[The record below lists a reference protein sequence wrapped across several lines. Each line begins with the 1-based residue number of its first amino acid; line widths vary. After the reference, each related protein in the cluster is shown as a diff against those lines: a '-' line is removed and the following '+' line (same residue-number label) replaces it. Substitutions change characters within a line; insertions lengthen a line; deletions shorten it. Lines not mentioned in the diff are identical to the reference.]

1 MRSIHHGCGD
11 TVYKA
16 HGRHPL
22 AGRPLELGFP
32 GADGRRGRV
41 RRATSARRRP
51 RPVRP
56 GALETSERARLLGHR
71 TGPAPG
77 WCRLQERSSRGE
89 PGPRATPPGRSDTTG
104 GGARGGRPGRDKDA
118 EKKRR
123 RHRRRRRGPGSAGTG
138 SSEAELR
145 ARLAATAA
153 AAAAAVAEVEWGRG
167 GGC

>member
-16 HGRHPL
+16 HRRHPP
-22 AGRPLELGFP
+22 AGRPPELGFP

-56 GALETSERARLLGHR
+56 GALEKSERARLLGHR

-77 WCRLQERSSRGE
+77 CCRLQERSSRGE
-89 PGPRATPPGRSDTTG
+89 PGPRATPPGRSDA
-104 GGARGGRPGRDKDA
+104 ARGGRPGRDKDA

-123 RHRRRRRGPGSAGTG
+123 RHRRRRRAPGSAGTG

>member
-22 AGRPLELGFP
+22 AGQLPELGFP

-104 GGARGGRPGRDKDA
+104 GGRPGRDKDA

-153 AAAAAVAEVEWGRG
+153 VAAAAVAEVEWGRG